1 MNPHS
6 KHPASLGSMFASL
19 RRNWSLITQMTKR
32 DVISRYRGS
41 LIGLAWSFFNPL
53 LMLAIYTFVFSTV
66 FKARWGVGHEETRAG
81 FAAIMFVGV
90 IIHGL
95 LAECIIKAPGLVLGN
110 VVYVKRVVFPLEV
123 LPWVAIGSALFHA
136 LVSFVVLMV
145 AQLALGH
152 EIPWTAVFFPI
163 VVLPLVFVA
172 MGFGWLLA
180 ATSVF
185 VRDIG
190 MITGL
195 FTTALMFMAPVFYP
209 LSALPKEFRW
219 YILFNPLTFIIEQSR
234 AVLIAGE
241 TPDWIGL
248 GVYSV
253 LAVVFAWIGYWW
265 FQKSRNGFADVV

>member
-6 KHPASLGSMFASL
+6 KHPAGLGSMFASL
-19 RRNWSLITQMTKR
+19 RGNWSLITQMTKR

-53 LMLAIYTFVFSTV
+53 LMLAIYTFVFSTI

-81 FAAIMFVGV
+81 FAAILFVGV

-95 LAECIIKAPGLVLGN
+95 LAECIIKAPGLILSN

-136 LVSFVVLMV
+136 LVSFVVLIV

-152 EIPWTAVFFPI
+152 TIPWTAVFFPI

-190 MITGL
+190 MVTGL
-195 FTTALMFMAPVFYP
+195 FTTALMFLAPVFYP

-219 YILFNPLTFIIEQSR
+219 YILFNPLTFIIEQGR
-234 AVLIAGE
+234 AVLIAGQA
-241 TPDWIGL
+241 PDWIGL

-253 LAVVFAWIGYWW
+253 LAVVFAWVGYWW
-265 FQKSRNGFADVV
+265 FQRSRNGFADVV

>member
-219 YILFNPLTFIIEQSR
+219 YILFNPLTFIIEQGR

-241 TPDWIGL
+241 MPDWIGL